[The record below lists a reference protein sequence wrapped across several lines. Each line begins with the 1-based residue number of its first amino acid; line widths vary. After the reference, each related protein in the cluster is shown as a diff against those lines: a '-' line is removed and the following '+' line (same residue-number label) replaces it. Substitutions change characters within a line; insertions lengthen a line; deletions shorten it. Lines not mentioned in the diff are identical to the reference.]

1 MMKRKVKDLE
11 QDPES
16 RGAGSASTTASG
28 ATASGATVAGTS
40 GDSSRG
46 QSKGYVLVAVVYL
59 LGLCMGAL
67 DMSIVNPARTV
78 IQNSLGVDDSLGVW
92 ILTIYT
98 LAYAVS
104 IPIMGKLAD
113 RHGRKYIYLLCIF
126 MFGAGSAL

>member
-1 MMKRKVKDLE
+1 MMKRNVKDLE

-16 RGAGSASTTASG
+16 RGTGSAST
-28 ATASGATVAGTS
+28 TASGATVAGTS

-78 IQNSLGVDDSLGVW
+78 IQNSLGVDDSLGV
-92 ILTIYT
+92 
-98 LAYAVS
+98 
-104 IPIMGKLAD
+104 
-113 RHGRKYIYLLCIF
+113 
-126 MFGAGSAL
+126 